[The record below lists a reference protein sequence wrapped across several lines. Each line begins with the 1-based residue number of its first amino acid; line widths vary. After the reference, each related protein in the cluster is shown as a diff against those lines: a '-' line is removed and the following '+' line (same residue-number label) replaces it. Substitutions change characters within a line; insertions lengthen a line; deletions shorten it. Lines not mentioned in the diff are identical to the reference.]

1 VVSGTLH
8 RMDTSDSTSATPAFD
23 RTVAIIGA
31 GRVGSAIGSLLR
43 QAGVNVTAVSAR
55 HEATAL
61 AAALSTGGEPL
72 TDNAAAA
79 RTATLVLVAVP
90 DEAIADVVRQI
101 ALDDGFSTG
110 QVVAHVSGALG
121 LDVLRP
127 AADAGAAIGCL
138 HPAQSFANAQHAMR
152 EIPGSVFGITAE
164 EGACATLEALVAV
177 LGGVPVRVKAGN
189 RPLYHVASV
198 MASNYLVALADM
210 AAELFERA
218 GLSPEEARA
227 ALGPLVRGTATNI
240 RVAGTRGALTGPI
253 VRGDIDTVR
262 AHLAALECVPAEMRQ
277 TYRLLGLRANAIAL
291 DAGRIDAASA
301 TEMARLLGGDTS
313 L

>member
-1 VVSGTLH
+1 
-8 RMDTSDSTSATPAFD
+8 MDTPESTPVPPVFD
-23 RTVAIIGA
+23 RTIAIIGA

-43 QAGVNVTAVSAR
+43 QSGVAVTAVSAR
-55 HEATAL
+55 HQATAL
-61 AAALSTGGEPL
+61 AAALSTGGEPF
-72 TDNAAAA
+72 TDNALAA
-79 RTATLVLVAVP
+79 RTATLVLIAVP
-90 DEAIADVVRQI
+90 DDAVADVVREI
-101 ALDDGFSTG
+101 ALGGGFSAG

-121 LDVLRP
+121 LEVLRP
-127 AADAGAAIGCL
+127 AAEAGAATGCL
-138 HPAQSFANAQHAMR
+138 HPAQSFANVQHAMR

-164 EGACATLEALVAV
+164 EGACPTLEALVAV
-177 LGGVPVRVKAGN
+177 LGGVPVRVRESN

-240 RVAGTRGALTGPI
+240 RVAGTRGAMTGPI

-262 AHLAALECVPAEMRQ
+262 AHLVALECVPAEMRD

-291 DAGRIDAASA
+291 ETGRVDAGTAG
-301 TEMARLLGGDTS
+301 EMAKLLGGDPT